1 MVVMWDKNLLGNVLE
16 NVFGNVKERSLLR
29 IVKWSISLSYFKML
43 CVLGFNTEY
52 LQKWP
57 IFF

>member
-29 IVKWSISLSYFKML
+29 IVKWSISLCYFKML

-52 LQKWP
+52 LQK
-57 IFF
+57 